1 MELKMVDVSKCY
13 QKKIQALN
21 HVSLTLEHGVY
32 GLLGPNGAGKST
44 LIQILTGN
52 VRQTSGQIYYNGQN
66 ISKIEKLYK
75 TVLGYVPQN
84 QGIYD
89 SFTATKFL
97 EYMGVLKGLTKRE
110 IKTQLEEVLHTVGLF
125 EVRERKLGGYS
136 GGMKQR
142 VLIAQALLGNPKLI
156 ILDEPTAGL
165 DPKERIRIRNFI
177 SRIAEDKIILI
188 ATHVVSDVSSIAKE
202 IILLGKGE
210 IKKQDTPEKLCEAIY
225 GEVFETQIEPK
236 QIDILSE
243 HAYISNLQELH
254 DGNLLV
260 RFINKDKNIEE
271 ITLAG
276 IESKLVFP
284 DLQEVYLSTF
294 QEIRLAKEEE

>member
-165 DPKERIRIRNFI
+165 DPKERVRFRNLISKLGVDRIVLL
-177 SRIAEDKIILI
+177 S
-188 ATHVVSDVSSIAKE
+188 THIVSDVEHISNTILIMKRGKLIHKGSLSK
-202 IILLGKGE
+202 IIKVIE
-210 IKKQDTPEKLCEAIY
+210 HNVFECIVDSKTAETLCERYPIINIRQEENDVFLRLVAEETPVPNAVSVSATLEDLY
-225 GEVFETQIEPK
+225 LYYSSEV
-236 QIDILSE
+236 SE
-243 HAYISNLQELH
+243 NE
-254 DGNLLV
+254 
-260 RFINKDKNIEE
+260 
-271 ITLAG
+271 
-276 IESKLVFP
+276 
-284 DLQEVYLSTF
+284 
-294 QEIRLAKEEE
+294 